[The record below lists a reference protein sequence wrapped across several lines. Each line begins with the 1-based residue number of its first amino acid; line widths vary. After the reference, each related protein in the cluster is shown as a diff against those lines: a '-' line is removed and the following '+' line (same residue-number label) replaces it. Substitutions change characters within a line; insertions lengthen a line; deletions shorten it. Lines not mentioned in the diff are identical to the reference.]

1 MRIWG
6 KTAGWVYELT
16 RDGVSPA
23 PVVATRQNERPFP
36 AAQEP
41 LAFAF

>member
-1 MRIWG
+1 M
-6 KTAGWVYELT
+6 AGLVYELT

-23 PVVATRQNERPFP
+23 PEVAPRQRERPMP
-36 AAQEP
+36 VMQEQ